1 MGLEDEKST
10 LRLINSDE
18 VKPIKEWE
26 VAYPDLW
33 LLIEVTKEDIWEVYE
48 GKLIAAA
55 EDPMDLVE
63 IGLECDKRGI
73 VTLNTRGVYTEPQP
87 AVVPHFF

>member
-1 MGLEDEKST
+1 MGLEDKKST

-18 VKPIKEWE
+18 IKPIKEWE
-26 VAYPDLW
+26 ESYPDLW

-63 IGLECDKRGI
+63 IGKEYDKRGI
-73 VTLNTRGVYTEPQP
+73 VTLHTRGIYTEPQP
-87 AVVPHFF
+87 VVVTRFF